1 MKKNIVFAI
10 VAVLAVIGVAVI
22 IKFSQGSTP
31 NDGSVIQTTENEAT
45 NSASKVEAPEV
56 SFTKDNWDAEVRNYK
71 GVVLVDMFLP
81 TCIHCQKMGP
91 VVTEIAKEV
100 EGKYKVGKLDV
111 SKYTDLSTE
120 YNIESVPAFIFIK
133 DGKEMARIFG
143 EQDKQVILD
152 KLAEIA
158 K

>member
-22 IKFSQGSTP
+22 VKFSQGTTP
-31 NDGSVIQTTENEAT
+31 NDGGLIQTTESEA
-45 NSASKVEAPEV
+45 NNPASKIEAPEIAL
-56 SFTKDNWDAEVRNYK
+56 TKDNWDAEVRNYK

-81 TCIHCQKMGP
+81 TCIHCKNMGP
-91 VVTEIAKEV
+91 IITEIAKATA
-100 EGKYKVGKLDV
+100 GKYKVGKLDV
-111 SKYTDLSTE
+111 NKYSELSTE
-120 YNIESVPAFIFIK
+120 FGIESVPVFVFIK
-133 DGKEMARIFG
+133 DGKEMARMVG
-143 EQDKQVILD
+143 EQDKQKILD